1 MFQRIDKQVAQDDF
15 ALVLVEAD
23 YAYLWV
29 ELVADMDILRIPLAD
44 EILLYMLNTLVE
56 RMRLYEQFAFP
67 YFHFSNIEYH
77 VNQVLHAL

>member
-23 YAYLWV
+23 YAYLCV

-44 EILLYMLNTLVE
+44 EILRYMLNPLDEAV
-56 RMRLYEQFAFP
+56 
-67 YFHFSNIEYH
+67 
-77 VNQVLHAL
+77 